1 MTKTILLLDD
11 DPDEE
16 FVLRNAFTHLGA
28 DVTLLQFYTA
38 DALSVYLEDPAHM
51 PEILL
56 IDVNLPG
63 TTGLEFL
70 RDLHKRALL
79 DNVLTVIYTIACD
92 ERTIAEA
99 FECGAGVYMKKTTT
113 QEKLKE
119 NLAAL
124 LDWNAQTISSLPIR
138 GRLIRQ

>member
-16 FVLRNAFTHLGA
+16 SILREAFTFLGA
-28 DVTLLQFYTA
+28 DITLLQFYTA
-38 DALSVYLEDPAHM
+38 DSLSSYLEDPGNM

-70 RDLHKRALL
+70 RELHKRALL
-79 DNVLTVIYTIACD
+79 DNVLTVIYTIAGD
-92 ERTIAEA
+92 EQTIAQS

-113 QEKLKE
+113 QEHLRE
-119 NLAAL
+119 NLTAL
-124 LDWNAQTISSLPIR
+124 LN
-138 GRLIRQ
+138 